1 MVLRGLGLRNRL
13 VAAVALAGAVVW
25 AAVGEAPAIPAYL
38 FTSAPRYDPQ
48 AWLSGRDRF
57 PSGATLTFVSG
68 QKRRPLVSAFYASAD
83 AAVFF
88 DGTKALF
95 AGKRESGGHWQIW
108 ETAVEGGAPRQITT
122 GDSDCIRP
130 LYVPDGRV
138 VYTRVSAQGS
148 AIEIV
153 PLAGGK
159 AERLTFVPGWVL
171 TDDVLRDGRILFERA
186 GTANTREL
194 FTVYP
199 DGTGVES
206 LRCDHGPDRAGA
218 RQISSGDVIFS
229 AGWRLARFASAL
241 AAQAEVAQ
249 PKGEPAGPIA
259 EISAGRWIVALR
271 GGASKLTTGPFG
283 LVVWDSATAQT
294 REIEVSRE
302 ANAVEPAMVAARV
315 PPREFPSALVTT
327 RTAGNLLCLN
337 ARQSKTPIAGDV
349 SAVRVY
355 ARGADGAPVP
365 LGQTAVERDGSFYVQ
380 VPADRPLRMELLDA
394 SGRSVRAE
402 RDWFWMRPSEQ
413 RICVGCHAGPER
425 APENKL
431 PEVLLHSTVPVKML
445 GDAGRPQ

>member
-1 MVLRGLGLRNRL
+1 MFRGLVLRCLV
-13 VAAVALAGAVVW
+13 VAAVALAGAAVW
-25 AAVGEAPAIPAYL
+25 AAVGDGPSIPPYV

-48 AWLSGRDRF
+48 AWLAGRDRF
-57 PSGATLTFVSG
+57 PSGATLTLASG
-68 QKRRPLVSAFYASAD
+68 QKRRSLVSGFYASAD
-83 AAVFF
+83 AAVDY

-95 AGKRESGGHWQIW
+95 AGKRESTGHWQIW
-108 ETAVEGGAPRQITT
+108 ETAIEGGAPRLITS

-138 VYTRVSAQGS
+138 VYTRISTQGS

-153 PLAGGK
+153 PQAGGK
-159 AERLTFVPGWVL
+159 AERLTYAPGWVL
-171 TDDVLRDGRILFERA
+171 TSDLLHDGRILFEYSGNGR
-186 GTANTREL
+186 TREL
-194 FTVYP
+194 YTVYP

-206 LRCDHGPDRAGA
+206 LRCDHGPDRSGA

-229 AGWRLARFASAL
+229 AGGRLARFTSAL

-249 PKGEPAGPIA
+249 PKGEPSGPIA

-271 GGASKLTTGPFG
+271 GGLVLWDAASRR
-283 LVVWDSATAQT
+283 T
-294 REIEVSRE
+294 RVLEVSKE
-302 ANAVEPAMVAARV
+302 ANAVEPAIVAARV
-315 PPREFPSALVTT
+315 PPREFPSARVTT

-337 ARQSKTPIAGDV
+337 ARQSKTPIAGEIG
-349 SAVRVY
+349 AVRVY
-355 ARGADGAPVP
+355 TRGAGGAPVP
-365 LGQTAVERDGSFYVQ
+365 LGQAAVERDGSFYVQ
-380 VPADRPLRMELLDA
+380 VPADQPLRIELLDA

-402 RDWFWMRPSEQ
+402 HDWFWMRPSEQ

-445 GDAGRPQ
+445 GDAGRTQ